1 MGKIFDNVLMAVIHQ
16 IIGSA
21 ISAFIVIGGLLSTFM
36 TAPLGLPFDGF
47 AGPGMFGSSAVLAVI
62 GPLIAGP
69 IAMWVVLIIAARF
82 LRKGYEGI
90 ADKTGTK
97 TLRSMGRW

>member
-1 MGKIFDNVLMAVIHQ
+1 
-16 IIGSA
+16 
-21 ISAFIVIGGLLSTFM
+21 
-36 TAPLGLPFDGF
+36 
-47 AGPGMFGSSAVLAVI
+47 MFGSSAVLAVI

-69 IAMWVVLIIAARF
+69 IAMWVVLIVAARF

-90 ADKTGTK
+90 ADKTDTK

>member
-1 MGKIFDNVLMAVIHQ
+1 
-16 IIGSA
+16 
-21 ISAFIVIGGLLSTFM
+21 
-36 TAPLGLPFDGF
+36 
-47 AGPGMFGSSAVLAVI
+47 MFGSSAVLAVI
-62 GPLIAGP
+62 GPLIAGL

-90 ADKTGTK
+90 ADKTDTK